1 MTTIEVNLTERTYA
15 IGIESG
21 GLNDLGERVRAV
33 APARQAILIV
43 DEMVT
48 ESHGNRA
55 AASLRESGYEV
66 HIHTVTASEQNKSLE
81 TVRGLY
87 GAMLAAGIDR
97 TSPVIA
103 VGGGIV
109 GDIAGFAAAS
119 YLRGVPFVLVPTTL
133 LAMVDASIGGKTGV
147 NHPLPGGGLGKN
159 LIGAFWQPRHVLVDP
174 QTLTTLDD
182 REFRSGIAECIKHGV
197 IADPDLLA
205 FLEANAAKILRRDEA
220 TLTELIAR
228 SVPIKVDI
236 VVRDEREAGERA
248 LLNLGHTFAHAIEAL
263 PELDLRHGEAVAIGL
278 VAAAHAAVE
287 LELLADQD
295 QARLTAL
302 IEACGLPVRLPRKVA
317 ADDLLRLMRFD
328 KKARDGVVR
337 LVLPVRLGA
346 ARLVEDAP
354 VAVTERAWRAVG
366 AG

>member
-1 MTTIEVNLTERTYA
+1 MTTIEVNLADRPYD
-15 IGIESG
+15 IVIESD
-21 GLNDLGERVRAV
+21 GLNNLGERVRAV
-33 APARQAILIV
+33 APARQAMLIV
-43 DEMVT
+43 DDSVKD
-48 ESHGNRA
+48 SHGNAA
-55 AASLRESGYEV
+55 AASVRNAGYDV

-87 GAMLAAGIDR
+87 DAMLAAGIDR

-109 GDIAGFAAAS
+109 GDTAGFAAAS
-119 YLRGVPFVLVPTTL
+119 YLRGVPFILVPTTL

-159 LIGAFWQPRHVLVDP
+159 LIGAFWQPRHVHIDP

-205 FLEANAAKILRRDEA
+205 FLEPNAAKILKRDDA
-220 TLTELIAR
+220 ILTELIAR
-228 SVPIKVDI
+228 SVPIKVNI

-248 LLNLGHTFAHAIEAL
+248 LLNLGHTFAHAIEAM
-263 PELDLRHGEAVAIGL
+263 PELGLRHGEAVAIGL
-278 VAAAHAAVE
+278 VAAAHAAGE
-287 LELLADQD
+287 LELLEDED
-295 QARLTAL
+295 RARIAAL
-302 IEACGLPVRLPRKVA
+302 IEACGLPVRLPREVA
-317 ADDLLRLMRFD
+317 ADDLLRLMQFD

-337 LVLPVRLGA
+337 LVLPFRLGA
-346 ARLVEDAP
+346 ARIVEDTPAS
-354 VAVTERAWRAVG
+354 VTERAWRAVG
-366 AG
+366 AK